1 MEVKLMATGSSSTM
15 EPVSCTM
22 AMADIKVGGTTLAQ
36 AIKDRFGFFSCRCN
50 PAANVCDNTLVV
62 HDNIWPSIGLA
73 RSCEENKNNEFIIEC
88 DGKPVIWNSKDG
100 ELPEDAPVLP
110 LDPQTTIIEYPW
122 QLIDVN
128 SDIVSILGKD
138 IIKGTVR
145 DGATI
150 DGHVIVGE
158 GTVIL
163 PGVYIEGNAFIGE
176 NCKVGPNCYIR
187 GNTYIGNNCHIGQSV
202 EIKNSVIMDN
212 VNVGHLSYVGDSV
225 ICDKS
230 NFGAGTTTA
239 NLRHDGKN
247 MQSRVDGAIVDT
259 GRRKMGVI
267 CGADVHTGINTSIY
281 PGRKI
286 WAGKSTLPGDV
297 VKRDIG
303 AKRKE

>member
-1 MEVKLMATGSSSTM
+1 MNIKMIEMGSPVTM
-15 EPVSCTM
+15 EPVTCTM
-22 AMADIKVGGTTLAQ
+22 TMSEIKVGGTTLAQ
-36 AIKDRFGFFSCRCN
+36 AIKDRFGFFSCQCN
-50 PAANVCDNTLVV
+50 PNKAAETHTLSVQ
-62 HDNIWPSIGLA
+62 DNIWPSINLA
-73 RSCEENKNNEFIIEC
+73 RSCEENKTKDFIIEHN
-88 DGKPVIWNSKDG
+88 GAPVIWNSKDG
-100 ELPEDAPVLP
+100 ELPADALTLP
-110 LDPQTTIIEYPW
+110 LDPGTTVIEYSW

-158 GTVIL
+158 GTTIL
-163 PGVYIEGNAFIGE
+163 PGVYIEGNAFIGA
-176 NCKVGPNCYIR
+176 NCKIGPNCYIR
-187 GNTYIGNNCHIGQSV
+187 GNTYIGDNCHIGQSV
-202 EIKNSVIMDN
+202 EIKNCVIMDG

-225 ICDKS
+225 ICTKT

-247 MQSRVDGAIVDT
+247 MQSRVDGKIVDT
-259 GRRKMGVI
+259 GRRKLGVI
-267 CGADVHTGINTSIY
+267 CGEDVHTGINTSLY

-297 VKRDIG
+297 VKRDIN
-303 AKRKE
+303 

>member
-1 MEVKLMATGSSSTM
+1 MKIKLIETGSLSTM

-22 AMADIKVGGTTLAQ
+22 TMSEIKVGGTTLAQ
-36 AIKDRFGFFSCRCN
+36 AIKDRFGFFSCKCN
-50 PAANVCDNTLVV
+50 STACESSNTLVV
-62 HDNIWPSIGLA
+62 KDNIWPSIGLA
-73 RSCEENKNNEFIIEC
+73 RSCEENKDNEFIIQHE
-88 DGKPVIWNSKDG
+88 GENLIWNSKDG
-100 ELPEDAPVLP
+100 ELPENAIVLP
-110 LDPQTTIIEYPW
+110 LDPTTRLIKYPW
-122 QLIDVN
+122 DLIDVN

-176 NCKVGPNCYIR
+176 NCKIGPNCYIR

-202 EIKNSVIMDN
+202 EIKNSVIMDG

-225 ICDKS
+225 ICDKT

-247 MQSRVDGAIVDT
+247 MQSRVDGDIIDT
-259 GRRKMGVI
+259 GRRKIGVI

-281 PGRKI
+281 PARKI
-286 WAGKSTLPGDV
+286 WAGKSTLPGDI
-297 VKRDIG
+297 VKRDIV
-303 AKRKE
+303 KR